1 MIARR
6 CLDQTDLRG
15 LHPEVKQSGDWA
27 RYRAWKKRIGN
38 WGSETGRIFHLSDED
53 YSQMRSVADEDHW
66 QEFVG
71 RTGGELVAPL
81 ITRQKVQNA
90 DFMFRHDRVVIE
102 LKVLETEFLNAPSVA
117 KKIEDAFDRNPN
129 GDPNDLTGPL
139 GRELFNILRAPLQ
152 RIIKKANRQIRE
164 TKQELGLAGWRG
176 IIVMVNDGFRALSPD
191 LVMRLCSDI
200 LAGESYSSADA
211 FIYQTNHYIEVPES
225 PYALLLWAPLYAEN
239 TGQDLVE
246 FVNDLG
252 RQWRKYAEDVD
263 GPFDYNEEQ
272 VSMDLSRSAV
282 VAGPTRR
289 WKTEG
294 H

>member
-1 MIARR
+1 
-6 CLDQTDLRG
+6 
-15 LHPEVKQSGDWA
+15 
-27 RYRAWKKRIGN
+27 
-38 WGSETGRIFHLSDED
+38 
-53 YSQMRSVADEDHW
+53 
-66 QEFVG
+66 
-71 RTGGELVAPL
+71 
-81 ITRQKVQNA
+81 
-90 DFMFRHDRVVIE
+90 
-102 LKVLETEFLNAPSVA
+102 
-117 KKIEDAFDRNPN
+117 
-129 GDPNDLTGPL
+129 
-139 GRELFNILRAPLQ
+139 
-152 RIIKKANRQIRE
+152 
-164 TKQELGLAGWRG
+164 
-176 IIVMVNDGFRALSPD
+176 MVNDGFRALSPD